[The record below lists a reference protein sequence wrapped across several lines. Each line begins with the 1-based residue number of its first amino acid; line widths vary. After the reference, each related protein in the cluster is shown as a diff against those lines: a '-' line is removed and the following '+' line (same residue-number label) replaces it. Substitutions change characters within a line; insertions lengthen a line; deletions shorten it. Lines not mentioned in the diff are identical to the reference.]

1 MSNHNSTGR
10 TEAPVA
16 ITGGA
21 GFIGSNLADY
31 YLSNGRRVVLI
42 DNFSR
47 RGSEENVAWLARRH
61 GDRLEVVRADVRHPG
76 SWQERIAEAEVVFHL
91 AAQVAVTTSVADPR
105 SDFEINAAGTL
116 NVLEAARLAR
126 RPPAVIYSS
135 TNKVYGSLESCR
147 ILEQNG
153 RYVLADFP
161 HGIPESYPLDFRSP
175 YGCSKGAADQYVL
188 DYGRVFGLNT
198 VVLRQSCIYG
208 PRQFGLE
215 DQGWVAWFA
224 LRALAGE
231 PVTIYG
237 DGKQVRDVLY
247 IDDLVAAFAGAAA
260 RLERIRA
267 RAYNIGGGPSYTLS
281 LLELL
286 DLLAGELGRPI
297 PHRFEDWRPADQKV
311 FVSDIR
317 KAAAELDWKPQVG
330 VRDGVRRLLAWLR
343 TCGSQSD
350 RTHVGPGSGRAEA

>member
-1 MSNHNSTGR
+1 MSNHDSTGR

-21 GFIGSNLADY
+21 GFIGSYLADY
-31 YLSNGRRVVLI
+31 YLGSGRRVVLI

-126 RPPAVIYSS
+126 RKPAVIYSS

-153 RYVLADFP
+153 RYMLADFP
-161 HGIPESYPLDFRSP
+161 QGIPESYPLDFRSP

-231 PVTIYG
+231 PITIYG

-247 IDDLVAAFAGAAA
+247 IDDLVAAFAAAA
-260 RLERIRA
+260 TRVERIRD
-267 RAYNIGGGPSYTLS
+267 IGL
-281 LLELL
+281 
-286 DLLAGELGRPI
+286 
-297 PHRFEDWRPADQKV
+297 
-311 FVSDIR
+311 
-317 KAAAELDWKPQVG
+317 
-330 VRDGVRRLLAWLR
+330 
-343 TCGSQSD
+343 
-350 RTHVGPGSGRAEA
+350 